1 MHRRFQG
8 NHARHVLGERV
19 ETETDPEVFG
29 VFGTGLVAVETRIDS
44 DEVTRPRLRE
54 NELRG
59 RVFVGQIRG
68 ARAVDTF
75 LESRVS
81 HGMKDEVRA
90 ERVRTNRLKHF
101 ESVRCIVERRTSATK
116 FLRQRDCS
124 RSGTLINEG
133 APPYG

>member
-1 MHRRFQG
+1 MVGLQRLQQPVLKPLRLRPLERTLHRRFQG

-19 ETETDPEVFG
+19 ETETEPEVFG
-29 VFGTGLVAVETRIDS
+29 VFGTGLVAVETRLDS

-59 RVFVGQIRG
+59 RVFVSQIRG

-90 ERVRTNRLKHF
+90 ERVRTN
-101 ESVRCIVERRTSATK
+101 
-116 FLRQRDCS
+116 
-124 RSGTLINEG
+124 
-133 APPYG
+133 